1 MMNELKEYIV
11 ARRKAVSQEIMNITA
26 ERKELFDELKR
37 AKDAINALNE
47 REKPLAD
54 ELAMLNKAIA
64 SMSPAPDCTPSA
76 NFCTQTSPQPKPGKY
91 TTISV

>member
-1 MMNELKEYIV
+1 MMNELKEYIA
-11 ARRKAVSQEIMNITA
+11 ARRKAVSHEIMSITA
-26 ERKELFDELKR
+26 ERKKLFDELNR

-64 SMSPAPDCTPSA
+64 SMSPAPDCTPPV

>member
-1 MMNELKEYIV
+1 MMNKLKEYIV
-11 ARRKAVSQEIMNITA
+11 ARRKAVSHEITNIMA
-26 ERKELFDELKR
+26 ERKKLFDELTR

-64 SMSPAPDCTPSA
+64 SISPAPECIQPVNSCA
-76 NFCTQTSPQPKPGKY
+76 QTSPWPKPGNY
-91 TTISV
+91 TTIQM

>member
-1 MMNELKEYIV
+1 MMNELKEYIA
-11 ARRKAVSQEIMNITA
+11 ARRKAVSHEIMSITA
-26 ERKELFDELKR
+26 ERKKLFDELNR

-64 SMSPAPDCTPSA
+64 SMSPVPDCTPSV
-76 NFCTQTSPQPKPGKY
+76 NSCTQTSPQPKPGKY

>member
-1 MMNELKEYIV
+1 MTNELKEYIT
-11 ARRKAVSQEIMNITA
+11 ARRKAVSHEIMNINS
-26 ERKELFDELKR
+26 ERKKLFDELNR

-64 SMSPAPDCTPSA
+64 SMSPTPDCAPPV
-76 NFCTQTSPQPKPGKY
+76 NFCTQSSTQPKPGKY

>member
-1 MMNELKEYIV
+1 MTNELKEYID
-11 ARRKAVSQEIMNITA
+11 ARRKAVAHEIMNIKA
-26 ERKELFDELKR
+26 ERKKLFDELNR

-64 SMSPAPDCTPSA
+64 SMSPVPDCTPPV
-76 NFCTQTSPQPKPGKY
+76 NFCTQTSSQPKPDKH
-91 TTISV
+91 TTISM

>member
-1 MMNELKEYIV
+1 MTNELKEYIT
-11 ARRKAVSQEIMNITA
+11 ARRKAVSHEIREIIDT
-26 ERKELFDELKR
+26 RKQLFDELNR

-64 SMSPAPDCTPSA
+64 SMSPVPDCTPPV
-76 NFCTQTSPQPKPGKY
+76 NFCAQTAPQPKPGKY
-91 TTISV
+91 TTIQM

>member
-1 MMNELKEYIV
+1 MTNELKEYIA
-11 ARRKAVSQEIMNITA
+11 ARRKAVSHEIMNITA
-26 ERKELFDELKR
+26 ERKKLFDELNR

-64 SMSPAPDCTPSA
+64 AEPPAPVCTPPV

-91 TTISV
+91 TTIQM

>member
-1 MMNELKEYIV
+1 MTNELKEYIAV
-11 ARRKAVSQEIMNITA
+11 RRKAVSCEIMNIKA
-26 ERKELFDELKR
+26 ERKKLFDELNR

-64 SMSPAPDCTPSA
+64 SMSPAPVCAPSVD
-76 NFCTQTSPQPKPGKY
+76 FCTQTSTQPKPDKY
-91 TTISV
+91 TTISM

>member
-11 ARRKAVSQEIMNITA
+11 ARRKAVSHEIREIIDT
-26 ERKELFDELKR
+26 RKQLFENLKR
-37 AKDAINALNE
+37 TKDAINALNE

-64 SMSPAPDCTPSA
+64 SISPAPECTPPV

>member
-1 MMNELKEYIV
+1 MMNELKEYIA
-11 ARRKAVSQEIMNITA
+11 ARRKAVSHEIMSITA
-26 ERKELFDELKR
+26 ERKKLFDELNR

-64 SMSPAPDCTPSA
+64 SMPPAPVCTPPC
-76 NFCTQTSPQPKPGKY
+76 NFLHADLPAA
-91 TTISV
+91 

>member
-1 MMNELKEYIV
+1 MMNELKEYIA
-11 ARRKAVSQEIMNITA
+11 ARRKAVSHEIMSIMA
-26 ERKELFDELKR
+26 ERKKLFDELNR

-64 SMSPAPDCTPSA
+64 SMSPAPECIQPVNS
-76 NFCTQTSPQPKPGKY
+76 CTQTSPRPKPGKY
-91 TTISV
+91 TTIQM